1 MKKYGKLLC
10 AFTLAVTVTLTG
22 SSSIA
27 VHATEQKIEDT
38 KGKLNELQEK
48 KKQADQ
54 KVKDLQNS
62 KDSMGQE
69 LENLDAE
76 LAEISTSLTGLENK
90 ITEKQNSI
98 RETKKQL
105 KKAKKRAKKQYQ
117 SMKSRIQFLY
127 ENGSESLWMSL
138 LNAESMSDFIN
149 RAEYVKAISSYDR
162 EKLEEYE
169 QMCAKIASDKAK
181 LEEEEKSLQALEQ
194 KTKEKKEQMNT
205 LIASTKENISR
216 SEQEIGETQNLSA
229 EYEAEIEKQKAY
241 EAQLEAQKAK
251 EDAARMSEIKAQEA
265 EGADGSK
272 VQTQAG
278 DLELLAALIECE
290 AGGEPYEGKLAV
302 GSVVLNRVA
311 SSHFPNSV
319 VGVIYQSG
327 QFSPVA
333 SGRFATVLA
342 RGADAS
348 STQAAQEVMVIGG
361 RITVKCLYFRR
372 NNGTIQGTVIGNHVF
387 Y

>member
-27 VHATEQKIEDT
+27 VHATEQKLEDT

-90 ITEKQNSI
+90 ITEKQSSI

-302 GSVVLNRVA
+302 GSVVLEPRGKLA
-311 SSHFPNSV
+311 FSKQRSRSHIPERSVFAGSKRSICNHIGKRSGCVQYAGGTGGHRRQDHGQMSLFP
-319 VGVIYQSG
+319 
-327 QFSPVA
+327 
-333 SGRFATVLA
+333 
-342 RGADAS
+342 
-348 STQAAQEVMVIGG
+348 E
-361 RITVKCLYFRR
+361 K
-372 NNGTIQGTVIGNHVF
+372 
-387 Y
+387 

>member
-27 VHATEQKIEDT
+27 VHATEQKLEDT

-348 STQAAQEVMVIGG
+348 STQAAQEVIGG

-372 NNGTIQGTVIGNHVF
+372 NNGTIQGPVIGNHVF

>member
-62 KDSMGQE
+62 KDSMRQE
-69 LENLDAE
+69 LENLYAE
-76 LAEISTSLTGLENK
+76 LAESSTSLTGLENK

-194 KTKEKKEQMNT
+194 KTKEKKEQMNP
-205 LIASTKENISR
+205 LIASTKENNSR
-216 SEQEIGETQNLSA
+216 TEQEIGETQNLSA

-348 STQAAQEVMVIGG
+348 STQAAQEVIGG

-372 NNGTIQGTVIGNHVF
+372 INGTIQGTVIGNHVF

>member
-1 MKKYGKLLC
+1 MGNKGKYYITTAIAYTSGKPHIGNSYEIV
-10 AFTLAVTVTLTG
+10 LAD
-22 SSSIA
+22 SIA
-27 VHATEQKIEDT
+27 RFKRRDGYDVFFQAGTDAHGQK
-38 KGKLNELQEK
+38 L
-48 KKQADQ
+48 
-54 KVKDLQNS
+54 
-62 KDSMGQE
+62 
-69 LENLDAE
+69 
-76 LAEISTSLTGLENK
+76 
-90 ITEKQNSI
+90 
-98 RETKKQL
+98 
-105 KKAKKRAKKQYQ
+105 
-117 SMKSRIQFLY
+117 
-127 ENGSESLWMSL
+127 
-138 LNAESMSDFIN
+138 
-149 RAEYVKAISSYDR
+149 
-162 EKLEEYE
+162 
-169 QMCAKIASDKAK
+169 
-181 LEEEEKSLQALEQ
+181 
-194 KTKEKKEQMNT
+194 
-205 LIASTKENISR
+205 
-216 SEQEIGETQNLSA
+216 
-229 EYEAEIEKQKAY
+229 
-241 EAQLEAQKAK
+241 
-251 EDAARMSEIKAQEA
+251 EIKAQEA

-311 SSHFPNSV
+311 SSHFPNTV

-348 STQAAQEVMVIGG
+348 STQAAQEVIGG

>member
-169 QMCAKIASDKAK
+169 QMCAKIASDKTK

-205 LIASTKENISR
+205 LIASTKENISK
-216 SEQEIGETQNLSA
+216 SEQEIGETQSLSA

-241 EAQLEAQKAK
+241 EAQLE
-251 EDAARMSEIKAQEA
+251 AARMSEIKAQEA

-311 SSHFPNSV
+311 SSHFPNTV

-327 QFSPVA
+327 QFSPIA

-348 STQAAQEVMVIGG
+348 STQAAQEVIGG

>member
-22 SSSIA
+22 SSNIA
-27 VHATEQKIEDT
+27 VHATEQKLEDT

-348 STQAAQEVMVIGG
+348 STQAAQEVIGG

-372 NNGTIQGTVIGNHVF
+372 NNGRIQGTVIGNHVF

>member
-149 RAEYVKAISSYDR
+149 RAEY
-162 EKLEEYE
+162 
-169 QMCAKIASDKAK
+169 DKAK

-348 STQAAQEVMVIGG
+348 STQAAQEVIGG

>member
-27 VHATEQKIEDT
+27 AHATEQKLEDT

-348 STQAAQEVMVIGG
+348 STQAAQEVIGG

-372 NNGTIQGTVIGNHVF
+372 NNETIQGTVIGNHVF

>member
-348 STQAAQEVMVIGG
+348 STQAAQEVIGG

-372 NNGTIQGTVIGNHVF
+372 NNGTIPGTVIGNHVF

>member
-105 KKAKKRAKKQYQ
+105 KKAKKRAK
-117 SMKSRIQFLY
+117 
-127 ENGSESLWMSL
+127 NGSESLWMSL

-348 STQAAQEVMVIGG
+348 STQAAQEVIGG

>member
-1 MKKYGKLLC
+1 MKRYGKLLC
-10 AFTLAVTVTLTG
+10 AVCLTGTLTLAGITTFT
-22 SSSIA
+22 
-27 VHATEQKIEDT
+27 VHATEQKLENT
-38 KGKLNELQEK
+38 KGKLNELEEK

-54 KVKDLQNS
+54 KVKDLQ
-62 KDSMGQE
+62 DSRDGMDKE

-90 ITEKQNSI
+90 ITEKQSSI

-105 KKAKKRAKKQYQ
+105 NKAKKRAKKQYQ

-149 RAEYVKAISSYDR
+149 RAEYVKAISDYDR

-169 QMCAKIASDKAK
+169 QTCAKIAADKAR
-181 LEEEEKSLQALEQ
+181 LEDEENSLRALEQ
-194 KTKEKKEQMNT
+194 ETKEKKEEMNT
-205 LIASTKENISR
+205 LIASTKENISK
-216 SEQEIGETQNLSA
+216 SEKEIDDTQNLSA
-229 EYEAEIEKQKAY
+229 AYEAEIEKQKAY
-241 EAQLEAQKAK
+241 EAQLEEQKAK

-278 DLELLAALIECE
+278 DLELLAALIQCE

-302 GSVVLNRVA
+302 GSVVMNRVA
-311 SSHFPNSV
+311 SSHFPNTV

-342 RGADAS
+342 KGADAS
-348 STQAAQEVMVIGG
+348 STQAAQEVIGG
-361 RITVKCLYFRR
+361 KITVKCLYFRR

>member
-69 LENLDAE
+69 LENLDAK

-90 ITEKQNSI
+90 ITEKQSSI

-333 SGRFATVLA
+333 SGRVATVLA

-348 STQAAQEVMVIGG
+348 STQAAQEVIGG

-372 NNGTIQGTVIGNHVF
+372 KNGTIQGTVIGNHVF

>member
-319 VGVIYQSG
+319 VGVIYQRG

-348 STQAAQEVMVIGG
+348 STQAAQEVIGG
-361 RITVKCLYFRR
+361 RITVKCLYFQR

>member
-69 LENLDAE
+69 LENLDAK

-90 ITEKQNSI
+90 ITEKQSSI

-229 EYEAEIEKQKAY
+229 EYEAEIEK
-241 EAQLEAQKAK
+241 
-251 EDAARMSEIKAQEA
+251 
-265 EGADGSK
+265 

-348 STQAAQEVMVIGG
+348 STQAAQEVIGG

>member
-1 MKKYGKLLC
+1 M
-10 AFTLAVTVTLTG
+10 
-22 SSSIA
+22 
-27 VHATEQKIEDT
+27 
-38 KGKLNELQEK
+38 
-48 KKQADQ
+48 
-54 KVKDLQNS
+54 
-62 KDSMGQE
+62 
-69 LENLDAE
+69 
-76 LAEISTSLTGLENK
+76 
-90 ITEKQNSI
+90 
-98 RETKKQL
+98 R
-105 KKAKKRAKKQYQ
+105 R
-117 SMKSRIQFLY
+117 R
-127 ENGSESLWMSL
+127 
-138 LNAESMSDFIN
+138 
-149 RAEYVKAISSYDR
+149 
-162 EKLEEYE
+162 
-169 QMCAKIASDKAK
+169 
-181 LEEEEKSLQALEQ
+181 
-194 KTKEKKEQMNT
+194 
-205 LIASTKENISR
+205 
-216 SEQEIGETQNLSA
+216 
-229 EYEAEIEKQKAY
+229 AEIEKQKAY

-348 STQAAQEVMVIGG
+348 STQAAQEVIGG

>member
-319 VGVIYQSG
+319 VGVIYQRG

-348 STQAAQEVMVIGG
+348 STQAAQEVIGG

>member
-27 VHATEQKIEDT
+27 VHATEQKLEDT

-348 STQAAQEVMVIGG
+348 STQAAQEVIGG
-361 RITVKCLYFRR
+361 RITVQCLYFRR